1 MAKWIA
7 TWVVVALL
15 LVTLVVTL
23 ALYVF
28 LDSTRYGWE
37 LMLTFRI
44 LWGCW
49 IVALFAI
56 ILTRVTIFGWSFR
69 RYFRWD
75 EPTPPP
81 EQAPRPTRAPWDKG
95 SKSSFGF
102 TVSMVSVTGAAA
114 VAIVVLW
121 MLEGFIGNWTFWLVS
136 MIIGVVWWVTVITLV
151 LTRIAIFGAQRHK
164 TKREPSSAS
173 VWSAPVAVPD
183 RTPANDPGPAEE
195 NK

>member
-1 MAKWIA
+1 MAKWITPLA
-7 TWVVVALL
+7 VFL
-15 LVTLVVTL
+15 LVATLLTSVWLYLFVDSEQYSWELTL
-23 ALYVF
+23 A
-28 LDSTRYGWE
+28 
-37 LMLTFRI
+37 FRI

-81 EQAPRPTRAPWDKG
+81 TPAPRPTRAPWNKG
-95 SKSSFGF
+95 GKSSFGF

-121 MLEGFIGNWTFWLVS
+121 MLEGVIGNWTFWLVC

-151 LTRIAIFGAQRHK
+151 LTRVAIFGTQRHK
-164 TKREPSSAS
+164 KKTTEPSEQREQAGSM
-173 VWSAPVAVPD
+173 
-183 RTPANDPGPAEE
+183 E
-195 NK
+195 NMA